1 MPTDLLLPMA
11 SLALWTLNVLTYM
24 EIQRLLAIRAGRVQL
39 EDFRYGDSTNVP
51 TDIAVGNR
59 NYMNLLESP
68 VLFYVACLAA
78 MQTAKVDDWMIR
90 LAWAFVALR
99 IAHSLVHLLNRNFI
113 ARIVLFSASLVALAL
128 MWAKLALGG

>member
-39 EDFRYGDSTNVP
+39 EDFRYGDSASVP

>member
-1 MPTDLLLPMA
+1 MPTDLLMPMA
-11 SLALWTLNVLTYM
+11 TLALWTLNVLTYM
-24 EIQRLLAIRAGRVQL
+24 EIQRLLAMRAGRVQL
-39 EDFRYGDSTNVP
+39 EDFRYGDSASVP

-78 MQTAKVDDWMIR
+78 MQTARVDTWMWR

>member
-1 MPTDLLLPMA
+1 MPTDLLMPMA
-11 SLALWTLNVLTYM
+11 TLALWTLNVLTYM
-24 EIQRLLAIRAGRVQL
+24 EIQRLVAIRAGRVRL
-39 EDFRYGDSTNVP
+39 DDFRYGDSASVP

-78 MQTAKVDDWMIR
+78 MQTAKVDVWMMR

-128 MWAKLALGG
+128 MWAKLAIGW

>member
-11 SLALWTLNVLTYM
+11 TLALWTLNVLTYM
-24 EIQRLLAIRAGRVQL
+24 EIQRLLAIRARRVRL
-39 EDFRYGDSTNVP
+39 EDFRYGDSASVP

-68 VLFYVACLAA
+68 VLFYVASLAA
-78 MQTAKVDDWMIR
+78 MQTARVDAWMWR

-99 IAHSLVHLLNRNFI
+99 IAHSLVHLVNRNFI

-128 MWAKLALGG
+128 MWAKLALGW

>member
-24 EIQRLLAIRAGRVQL
+24 EIHRLLAIRAGRVQL
-39 EDFRYGDSTNVP
+39 EDFRYGDSVSVP

-78 MQTAKVDDWMIR
+78 MQVGRADAWMWR

-99 IAHSLVHLLNRNFI
+99 IAHSLVHLINRNFI
-113 ARIVLFSASLVALAL
+113 ARIVLFSGSLVALAL
-128 MWAKLALGG
+128 MWTKLALGW

>member
-1 MPTDLLLPMA
+1 MTTDLLLPMA
-11 SLALWTLNVLTYM
+11 TLALWTLNVLTYM

-39 EDFRYGDSTNVP
+39 EDFRYGDSASVP
-51 TDIAVGNR
+51 TDVAVGNR

-78 MQTAKVDDWMIR
+78 MQTARVDAWMWR
-90 LAWAFVALR
+90 FAWAFVALR
-99 IAHSLVHLLNRNFI
+99 IAHSLVHLFNRNFI